1 MTAVPRRRP
10 LVRRALGAAG
20 LLALGVTTTAG
31 VATVA
36 GAVQDSRRGEQQG
49 GGAELLAAEIA
60 AMEAGGMAPDHPKVR
75 MLEDDLA
82 ALEQGQQVTPPAE
95 PGIDV
100 AATLGSSNPAV
111 AARDASDA
119 LDAAV
124 DTSDA
129 SLWDDGT
136 VQCEVVPPDLLT
148 AADIAGATCAST
160 LDGDGG
166 SHYTATGR
174 DGTVRTV
181 HFAADGSVTREPDR
195 HS

>member
-1 MTAVPRRRP
+1 MRFIPDRP
-10 LVRRALGAAG
+10 VRRALGIAGSVAFGLAVTAA
-20 LLALGVTTTAG
+20 VSTI
-31 VATVA
+31 A
-36 GAVQDSRRGEQQG
+36 GATQGAHQDDQQG
-49 GGAELLAAEIA
+49 GGAAVLAAEIE
-60 AMEAGGMAPDHPKVR
+60 AMEAGGMPADDPKIR
-75 MLEDDLA
+75 MLQDDLD
-82 ALEQGQQVTPPAE
+82 ALERGRDVTPPAE
-95 PGIDV
+95 PGVDV
-100 AATLGSSNPAV
+100 PAILGDPAT
-111 AARDASDA
+111 RDEAD
-119 LDAAV
+119 DAV

-129 SLWDDGT
+129 SLWDDGA

-181 HFAADGSVTREPDR
+181 HFAPDGNVTRAPDR